1 MRGYV
6 FHYNMLS
13 KYFLQLVGVVF
24 SLVCFTVKSEQLTNM
39 FKCQP
44 ISLCTS
50 TNLLLYVLV
59 DFLQCYSLGMYFL

>member
-24 SLVCFTVKSEQLTNM
+24 SLVCFTVKSEQLTNV
-39 FKCQP
+39 FKCQVIP
-44 ISLCTS
+44 LLA
-50 TNLLLYVLV
+50 NLLFYILV
-59 DFLQCYSLGMYFL
+59 NFL